1 LRGLTI
7 SEIRIILFPERLSVF
22 RRKIKGSSGDPD
34 WVSGASSKKIVN
46 SLPCKRSRTTR
57 FCVLLFSLIAG
68 FGSCGAGRQ
77 ASVSFYEGFSAET
90 PEALSCFERAL
101 ESSNAFIRDAAAL
114 ELIPFVLSGAFPTD
128 RIVKLRPSRRAGFSA
143 SCLTLKAAASY
154 VLGSKAPGFYG
165 EAAELCSAA
174 EKSAALRVSPAEG
187 MGVGDGFA
195 AWSKALSLMADMRR
209 REISAAEAAESGDL
223 RRAVFSFL
231 LSASGQAAAW
241 VSNETFSV
249 PLFSETEKA
258 ALKGHEAAAR
268 SSFAEGLGFF
278 RTVIEDRRDLF
289 FRYPELLQDLG
300 RCFQYAAPDE
310 GTELF
315 LEWENLVENAPE
327 AAEIN
332 GIRFRLLFFAARMAR
347 QRGLGTELFNKALA
361 FAPDSL
367 QKDACIWYILD
378 MSLSGNAQASA
389 ALVKQWI
396 PFFNDYSYFSDILD
410 RLARMLTAN
419 RQWKDIADIYALING
434 HSTISAAQYGW
445 ILGRAAGEGW
455 LGDRAS
461 DGDRGGDRASTEDAA
476 RPYFRRVY
484 EQAGITG
491 DALYY
496 RMVSAAALGEPFLN
510 SSKTLPPEGESKK
523 GFPHPELMEFLLGF
537 FEHDAENYAA
547 SYLREKTDDLS
558 VPELR
563 AIARAMHG
571 KGLYAGVIRLVSA
584 YMNRGDYEFAREDLE
599 LAYPRPW
606 RRQVEQRAEE
616 SGLAPE
622 LLFGLIRTESAFQP
636 DIVSRAGAAG
646 LTQLMA
652 ATAEESAGRLK
663 RQGGPDYTEKGGP
676 DLLDP
681 EVNIHLGAVYLRYL
695 VDRLEDT
702 LFALIAYNGG
712 ITRFRRWRAAET
724 ELPGDLFLEA
734 VEFSETRA
742 YGRRVLAAAAVYRYL
757 YYGKP

>member
-7 SEIRIILFPERLSVF
+7 SEIRILLSPERLSVF
-22 RRKIKGSSGDPD
+22 RRKIKGSSGNPG
-34 WVSGASSKKIVN
+34 WVSGPS
-46 SLPCKRSRTTR
+46 R

-77 ASVSFYEGFSAET
+77 ASVSFYQGFSAE
-90 PEALSCFERAL
+90 ASGDLSHFERAL
-101 ESSNAFIRDAAAL
+101 ESSNAYIRDAAAL
-114 ELIPFVLSGAFPTD
+114 ELIPFVLSGAFPTG
-128 RIVKLRPSRRAGFSA
+128 RIVKLRPSRTAGFFA

-174 EKSAALRVSPAEG
+174 EKSAVFWN
-187 MGVGDGFA
+187 GFA
-195 AWSKALSLMADMRR
+195 AWNKALSLMADLRL
-209 REISAAEAAESGDL
+209 RETSVPETAEYGDL
-223 RRAVFSFL
+223 RQAVFSFL
-231 LSASGQAAAW
+231 LNTSGQAAAW
-241 VSNETFSV
+241 VSNETIAGS
-249 PLFSETEKA
+249 LFGEAEKA

-300 RCFQYAAPDE
+300 RCFQYAAPGE

-315 LEWENLVENAPE
+315 LEWENMIENDVET
-327 AAEIN
+327 AEIT
-332 GIRFRLLFFAARMAR
+332 GIRFRLLFFAARMIR
-347 QRGLGTELFNKALA
+347 QRGQRTELFDKAFA

-378 MSLSGNAQASA
+378 MSLSENAQASP

-410 RLARMLTAN
+410 RLAHILTAR
-419 RQWKDIADIYALING
+419 RQWEDIAGIYALISG

-455 LGDRAS
+455 LADAPDGDRALDGAL
-461 DGDRGGDRASTEDAA
+461 DGDRALTEDAA
-476 RPYFRRVY
+476 RPYFRRVR
-484 EQAGITG
+484 EQAGIAG

-510 SSKTLPPEGESKK
+510 PPSEKRVLGEGKK
-523 GFPHPELMEFLLGF
+523 EFSHPELMEFLLGF
-537 FEHDAENYAA
+537 FEHGVENYAA
-547 SYLREKTDDLS
+547 SYLQEKTDDLS

-563 AIARAMHG
+563 VLARAMHR
-571 KGLYAGVIRLVSA
+571 KELYAGVIRLVSA
-584 YMNRGDYEFAREDLE
+584 YMNRGDYEFVREDLE

-606 RRQVEQRAEE
+606 RRQIEQRAEE

-652 ATAEESAGRLK
+652 ATAEETAGRLR
-663 RQGGPDYTEKGGP
+663 RQGGPDYAENGEP
-676 DLLDP
+676 NLLDP
-681 EVNIHLGAVYLRYL
+681 EVNIHLGATYLRYL
-695 VDRLEDT
+695 VDRLGDT

-712 ITRFRRWRAAET
+712 VTRFRRWRAAET
-724 ELPGDLFLEA
+724 ELPGDLFLETVA
-734 VEFSETRA
+734 FSETRT
-742 YGRRVLAAAAVYRYL
+742 YGRRVLTAAAVYRYL

>member
-7 SEIRIILFPERLSVF
+7 SEIRILLSPERLSVF
-22 RRKIKGSSGDPD
+22 RRKIKGNSG
-34 WVSGASSKKIVN
+34 WVSG
-46 SLPCKRSRTTR
+46 PSRV
-57 FCVLLFSLIAG
+57 CVLLFSLIAG

-77 ASVSFYEGFSAET
+77 ASVSFYEGFSAE
-90 PEALSCFERAL
+90 ASGDLSCFERAL
-101 ESSNAFIRDAAAL
+101 ESSNAYIRDAAAL
-114 ELIPFVLSGAFPTD
+114 ELIPFVLSGAFPTG
-128 RIVKLRPSRRAGFSA
+128 RIVKLRPSRTAGFSA
-143 SCLTLKAAASY
+143 SCLILKAAASY

-174 EKSAALRVSPAEG
+174 EKSAVFWN
-187 MGVGDGFA
+187 GFA
-195 AWSKALSLMADMRR
+195 AWNKALSLMADLRL
-209 REISAAEAAESGDL
+209 RETSVPETAESGDL
-223 RRAVFSFL
+223 RQAVFSFL
-231 LSASGQAAAW
+231 LNTSGQAAAW
-241 VSNETFSV
+241 VSNETIAG
-249 PLFSETEKA
+249 PLFSEAEKA

-278 RTVIEDRRDLF
+278 LTVIENRRDLF
-289 FRYPELLQDLG
+289 FRCPELLQDLG
-300 RCFQYAAPDE
+300 RCFQYAAPGE

-315 LEWENLVENAPE
+315 LEWENMIENDLE
-327 AAEIN
+327 TAEID

-347 QRGLGTELFNKALA
+347 QRGLEGLGTELFNKAFA

-378 MSLSGNAQASA
+378 MSLSENGQASP

-410 RLARMLTAN
+410 RLARILTAR
-419 RQWKDIADIYALING
+419 RQWEDIAGIYALING

-445 ILGRAAGEGW
+445 ILGRAAEEGW
-455 LGDRAS
+455 FADAPDGDRAL
-461 DGDRGGDRASTEDAA
+461 AEDAA
-476 RPYFRRVY
+476 RPYFRRAL
-484 EQAGITG
+484 EQAGSAG

-510 SSKTLPPEGESKK
+510 PSKTLSSGGEDKK

-537 FEHDAENYAA
+537 FEHGVENYAA

-563 AIARAMHG
+563 TLARAMHR

-606 RRQVEQRAEE
+606 RRQIEQRAEE

-652 ATAEESAGRLK
+652 ATAEETAGRLK
-663 RQGGPDYTEKGGP
+663 RQGGPDYAEKGEP
-676 DLLDP
+676 NLLDP
-681 EVNIHLGAVYLRYL
+681 EVNIHLGAAYLRYL
-695 VDRLEDT
+695 VDRLGDT

-724 ELPGDLFLEA
+724 ELPGDLFLETVA
-734 VEFSETRA
+734 FSETRT